1 MLSPARFWESQ
12 WDIMFSLR
20 KEHLADALALV
31 AIFLFLSSYFTPD
44 FILSGTTA
52 SGGDM
57 GSHNYLAK
65 YMKEYLLPHF
75 RLSGWSPDWYAGFPI
90 FTFYFPLAYAV
101 MAITSALVP
110 LQIAFKIV
118 TVAGTFLLPLA
129 AYVSMKKMGLAF
141 PTPLLAAL
149 FTLPHLFNENNS
161 MYGGNIPSTLAGEF
175 SFSLALPFML
185 LFMAWLYDGIKKN
198 CFAGA
203 AILLAVTSLLHVI
216 PVVVAVVS
224 SSFFL
229 LRDKIPVLA
238 TLAKTYLLAFSL
250 AGFWAVPLLTN
261 FSYSIASNY
270 SHINDY
276 SLVYPNYLM
285 PFLLLAGLGT
295 ALAWK
300 RKEGPVLYLAFSAL
314 ASLALYLFLPEGYIW
329 NTRFL
334 PFYYLF
340 SVLVAAYGA
349 SCLVPAT
356 SAKKWIVLAI
366 LVLSSFAY
374 VHSSVG
380 YIDDWIKWNYTG
392 FEGKPEW
399 KTFNE
404 TNAFLSSLPE
414 GRVFHEYSEKH
425 NAWFGT
431 PRALEDIPYFTNKPT
446 MEGLLIESA
455 LSSPYHF
462 FLQSEMSVQ
471 QTCPIVGLRCATFNV
486 TRAMPHISLFNIR
499 YIVATIDELKGE
511 LSANANFTLLKNIGQ
526 LSVYEFKGAGN
537 YVSVPEYEPVIYS
550 GSNWKE
556 LSVEW
561 MRAGEK
567 VPIIYTIENL
577 GLQKIR
583 SLNGIKKVPAK
594 KCDINETVTNDTID
608 FTTSCIGVP
617 HLVKISYFPNWQSSD
632 ADIYPASPSFMI
644 VVPHSER
651 VVIRYG
657 TTWADLSGQLMTIA
671 GISWMAAGSGRA
683 KAFLR
688 KAREFMR
695 SLQVSR

>member
-1 MLSPARFWESQ
+1 MS
-12 WDIMFSLR
+12 SLR
-20 KEHLADALALV
+20 KEYLVDALILV
-31 AIFLFLSSYFTPD
+31 AIFIFLSSYFTPN

-75 RLSGWSPDWYAGFPI
+75 RLSGWSPDWYAGFPM
-90 FTFYFPLAYAV
+90 FTFYFPLAYAA
-101 MAITSALVP
+101 MAAISVLVP
-110 LQIAFKIV
+110 LQVAFKII
-118 TVAGTFLLPLA
+118 TVAGTFLLPFA

-141 PTPLLAAL
+141 PVPLLAAL
-149 FTLPHLFNENNS
+149 FTLPFLFNENNS

-198 CFAGA
+198 RFAGTA
-203 AILLAVTSLLHVI
+203 ALLAVTSLLHLI
-216 PVVVAVVS
+216 PVIAAVAT

-229 LRDKIPVLA
+229 LRDKMPAI
-238 TLAKTYLLAFSL
+238 TSLAKTYLLAFSL
-250 AGFWAVPLLTN
+250 AGFWAVPLLAN

-270 SHINDY
+270 SRINDY

-285 PFLLLAGLGT
+285 PFLLLAGLGA

-300 RKEGPVLYLAFSAL
+300 RKEGAIIYLTFSAIV
-314 ASLALYLFLPEGYIW
+314 SLALYLFLPEGHIW

-349 SCLVPAT
+349 SCLVPANT
-356 SAKKWIVLAI
+356 AKKWLIVAI
-366 LVLSSFAY
+366 AIIFSFAY
-374 VHSSVG
+374 VHYSVG
-380 YIDDWIKWNYTG
+380 YIDDWIRWNYTG

-431 PRALEDIPYFTNKPT
+431 PRALEDIPYFTNKPG

-462 FLQSEMSVQ
+462 FLQSELSVQ
-471 QTCPIVGLRCATFNV
+471 QTCPIVGLRCAAFNV

-499 YIVATIDELKGE
+499 YIVATTDELKGE
-511 LSANANFTLLKNIGQ
+511 LGANANFTLLKNTEK
-526 LSVYEFKGAGN
+526 LSIYEFKGAGN
-537 YVSVPEYEPVIYS
+537 YVSVPEYEPVIYP

-556 LSVEW
+556 LSVDW

-567 VPIIYTIENL
+567 LPIIYTDKDL

-583 SLNGIKKVPAK
+583 SLNGMKKVPAK
-594 KCDINETVTNDTID
+594 KCDVNETITNGEIG

-632 ADIYPASPSFMI
+632 ADIYAASPSFMA
-644 VVPHSER
+644 VVPRSER

-657 TTWADLSGQLMTIA
+657 TTWADLSGQLLSVA
-671 GISWMAAGSGRA
+671 GILWIAAESVRA
-683 KAFLR
+683 KAFIR

-695 SLQVSR
+695 SLQISR

>member
-90 FTFYFPLAYAV
+90 FMFYFPLAYAA
-101 MAITSALVP
+101 MAVISALVP
-110 LQIAFKIV
+110 LQTAFKLV
-118 TVAGTFLLPLA
+118 TVAGIFLLPFS
-129 AYVSMKKMGLAF
+129 AYLSIRKMGMKF
-141 PTPLLAAL
+141 PVPLFAAL
-149 FTLPHLFNENNS
+149 FTLPFLFNENNS

-175 SFSLALPFML
+175 SVSLALSFML
-185 LFMAWLYDGIKKN
+185 LFMARLYDGVKN
-198 CFAGA
+198 GRFAWA
-203 AILLAVTSLLHVI
+203 SVLLAVTSLLHLI
-216 PVVVAVVS
+216 PVIAAVAS
-224 SSFFL
+224 SLFF
-229 LRDKIPVLA
+229 VLQKRRESIA
-238 TLAKTYLLAFSL
+238 FLFKAYLLAFSL
-250 AGFWAVPLLTN
+250 AGFWAVPLLAN

-270 SHINDY
+270 SRINDY

-404 TNAFLSSLPE
+404 T
-414 GRVFHEYSEKH
+414 
-425 NAWFGT
+425 
-431 PRALEDIPYFTNKPT
+431 
-446 MEGLLIESA
+446 
-455 LSSPYHF
+455 
-462 FLQSEMSVQ
+462 
-471 QTCPIVGLRCATFNV
+471 
-486 TRAMPHISLFNIR
+486 
-499 YIVATIDELKGE
+499 
-511 LSANANFTLLKNIGQ
+511 
-526 LSVYEFKGAGN
+526 
-537 YVSVPEYEPVIYS
+537 
-550 GSNWKE
+550 
-556 LSVEW
+556 
-561 MRAGEK
+561 
-567 VPIIYTIENL
+567 
-577 GLQKIR
+577 
-583 SLNGIKKVPAK
+583 
-594 KCDINETVTNDTID
+594 
-608 FTTSCIGVP
+608 
-617 HLVKISYFPNWQSSD
+617 
-632 ADIYPASPSFMI
+632 
-644 VVPHSER
+644 
-651 VVIRYG
+651 
-657 TTWADLSGQLMTIA
+657 
-671 GISWMAAGSGRA
+671 
-683 KAFLR
+683 
-688 KAREFMR
+688 
-695 SLQVSR
+695 